1 LYVKPWTQFF
11 DLKGRKDMPYSRS
24 SNVVL
29 GNINLNC
36 KVLFDVQ
43 KALDQYSLKDF
54 TFKDIEVTASDRPE
68 IHVDY
73 VENFTLKNVKVNGK
87 KVK

>member
-1 LYVKPWTQFF
+1 
-11 DLKGRKDMPYSRS
+11 MPYSRS

-29 GNINLNC
+29 SNINLNC

-54 TFKDIEVTASDRPE
+54 TFKDIEVTALDSPE
-68 IHVDY
+68 FRVDY